1 MRKNNFI
8 KYRMADNLNYI
19 TSVMAIFSIVGVL
32 IKLFMGDSQGS
43 ATAAVY
49 GYGLV
54 TVSLL
59 CIMFIDFSLAQN
71 KLLNSNTLSFVLKL
85 FQSSIPTLATI
96 GLLGWLITL
105 NIIYYQR
112 INDDDVAKEFSK
124 YSFVSTVLILLQ
136 IVLIFQFVNT
146 KKKVL
151 GGETKS
157 NPFGPIV
164 YVLSLINAIFIT
176 ILTIILKF
184 YSTDG

>member
-1 MRKNNFI
+1 MV
-8 KYRMADNLNYI
+8 DNLNYV
-19 TSVMAIFSIVGVL
+19 TSVMTIFSIVGVL
-32 IKLFMGDSQGS
+32 IKLFMGDSQGP

-54 TVSLL
+54 TISLL
-59 CIMFIDFSLAQN
+59 CVMFIDFALVQKTN
-71 KLLNSNTLSFVLKL
+71 PLNSNSLSFVLKL
-85 FQSSIPTLATI
+85 FKSSIPTLATI
-96 GLLGWLITL
+96 GLLAWLVTL

-136 IVLIFQFVNT
+136 IVLIFKFVNT
-146 KKKVL
+146 KKKIL
-151 GGETKS
+151 GGETKF

-184 YSTDG
+184 FSTDG